1 MLNLLIGPITELLS
15 KVIPDKTERE
25 RLAYEISTLAE
36 RQAHEQMMAQLEVNK
51 TEASHMSLYVAGWRP
66 FIGWSCGIAMAFNYI
81 GVPVVETVSVI
92 NGTPLTIDPL
102 DLEVMMPVL
111 LGMLGLGG
119 MRSYEKRNGVAREK

>member
-36 RQAHEQMMAQLEVNK
+36 RQAHEQVMSQLEVNK
-51 TEASHMSLYVAGWRP
+51 TEAGHMSLYVAGWRP

-81 GVPVVETVSVI
+81 GVPVIETVSVI
-92 NGTPLTIDPL
+92 NGTPLTINPL

>member
-1 MLNLLIGPITELLS
+1 MIDLLVGPIAQLLS

-36 RQAHEQMMAQLEVNK
+36 RQAHEQVMAQLDVNK
-51 TEASHMSLYVAGWRP
+51 AEAVHTSLYVAGWRP
-66 FIGWSCGIAMAFNYI
+66 FIGWSCGVAMAFNYI
-81 GVPVVETVSVI
+81 GIPMIHTGAALYGTELVI
-92 NGTPLTIDPL
+92 TPL

-119 MRSYEKRNGVAREK
+119 MRSYEKRNRVAREK